1 MITNKDIDEA
11 IRFGIDRNI
20 YKDAKELTERY
31 LMDRLGLSL
40 AMQTNLEKRDPQ
52 NKTYSCGFIPG
63 DLRKYLYESTVTHT
77 HFSINAV
84 KRMLSEIA
92 TDAEKN
98 DIEIKYSILPNGVY
112 VASFTKTK

>member
-1 MITNKDIDEA
+1 MITNKNIDEA

-31 LMDRLGLSL
+31 LMNKLGVSL
-40 AMQTNLEKRDPQ
+40 AMKPDLEKRDPK
-52 NKTYSCGFIPG
+52 NKTYSFGFIPG
-63 DLRKYLYESTVTHT
+63 DLRKYLHENTVTHT
-77 HFSINAV
+77 YFSMDAV

-92 TDAEKN
+92 TDAKKN
-98 DIEIKYSILPNGVY
+98 DIEIRYSTLPNGVY